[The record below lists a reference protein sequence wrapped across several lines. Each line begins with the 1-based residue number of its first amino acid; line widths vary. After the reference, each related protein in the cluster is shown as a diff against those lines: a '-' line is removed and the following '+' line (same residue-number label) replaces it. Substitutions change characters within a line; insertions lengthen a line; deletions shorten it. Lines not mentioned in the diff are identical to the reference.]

1 MNQYINLKFKSG
13 VLSMNFISDYI
24 ISLTRLYG
32 IIQKEKVAEIYNMQ
46 NEDKITLI
54 QIERMMENEQA
65 MLEKHHVHI
74 DGNYF
79 IHETIMVFDE
89 FDLYMKQK
97 AGKPYYIPNKT
108 ELLKYL
114 DQFYFEKTKEYQVLE
129 DYVVRE
135 LTGGDRRRADAIG
148 KRGLT
153 PVSGAL

>member
-1 MNQYINLKFKSG
+1 MNQHINLKFKS
-13 VLSMNFISDYI
+13 VLLSMTVISDYI

-32 IIQKEKVAEIYNMQ
+32 IIQKEKVAEIYNME

-65 MLEKHHVHI
+65 LLEKHHVHI

-97 AGKPYYIPNKT
+97 AGKPYYIQNKT
-108 ELLKYL
+108 KHLKYL

-135 LTGGDRRRADAIG
+135 LTGGDRRSADAIG
-148 KRGLT
+148 DRKSTR
-153 PVSGAL
+153 